1 MTTSRSNPLA
11 SWDPTRQQ
19 AYRTEHPEDVVV
31 FHVLLDASGSMYAH
45 ESALR
50 SAYNMY
56 LHWLQRH
63 GPPMALMD
71 TRCFGTH
78 IQGKEV
84 QPLGR
89 MRPLHPETYAAAYG
103 GTALFDAVGTVVTQA
118 SEPGQHILV
127 VFTDGLDSDSA
138 QWTIGQVHELLTTVQ
153 SESRWLCVFLGAFQ
167 AALATALDL
176 GFREGNCLV
185 FGSEKIPEAFERLR
199 RATETYLI
207 ASPQQRLLLAH
218 GGVFHEGVS
227 V

>member
-1 MTTSRSNPLA
+1 MTTFRSNQLA

-19 AYRTEHPEDVVV
+19 AYRNKHPEDVVV
-31 FHVLLDASGSMYAH
+31 FHVLLDARGSMYAH

-71 TRCFGTH
+71 TRCFGTY

-84 QPLGR
+84 QPLGS

-127 VFTDGLDSDSA
+127 VFTDGLDSDSE
-138 QWTIGQVHELLTTVQ
+138 QWTPGQVHELLTTVQ
-153 SESRWLCVFLGAFQ
+153 SESRWFCVFLGAFQ
-167 AALATALDL
+167 AALDTATAL
-176 GFREGNCLV
+176 GFLPGNCLV
-185 FGSEKIPEAFERLR
+185 FGSEKIPEAFEQLR
-199 RATETYLI
+199 RATETYLL
-207 ASPQQRLLLAH
+207 ATPPERKLLAQS
-218 GGVFHEGVS
+218 GVFHH
-227 V
+227 